1 MKDVSFGQYYPTG
14 SAIHRMDPR
23 AKLLLA
29 LIYMIAIFFV
39 VSYTAYLVV
48 FLFLLCVTLLA
59 KVPFKTVLKSVRGI
73 LFILIF
79 TSLINLLF
87 YKNGNVL
94 GEWWIFRITDR
105 GIDFS
110 VKLIL
115 RLSLLIMGTSLLT
128 FTTTPTELTDAIE
141 SLLSPLKYIKVP
153 VHDIA
158 LIMSI
163 ALRFIPGLMDETD
176 KIMMAQKARGAGIDT
191 GGFFQKLKAMVPVL
205 IPLFVSAFRRAEEL
219 ADALDARCYS
229 ASPNRTRMKVLKFS
243 WRDLIGTLIVAIIV
257 TLIFLD
263 KYLLGDSGLLAGADQ
278 YIWSFVKGW
287 FV

>member
-243 WRDLIGTLIVAIIV
+243 WRDLIGTLIVAVIV